1 MATLTETY
9 EKPVQPDISYLPDPE
24 KYALRTQHREKSER
38 LRSIGLPNG
47 FPQRL
52 VSSFVWEGKD
62 LAGVYDAVYA
72 LSDQEATEVERA
84 LEHFKCMVNS
94 CAFSKG
100 DTS

>member
-9 EKPVQPDISYLPDPE
+9 QKPAQPDISYLPDPE
-24 KYALRTQHREKSER
+24 KYALRTQHRVKNER
-38 LRSIGLPNG
+38 LGLIGLPNG

-72 LSDQEATEVERA
+72 LSDQEVTEVERA
-84 LEHFKCMVNS
+84 LQYFKCIMNS
-94 CAFSKG
+94 CAFSNG
-100 DTS
+100 DEC